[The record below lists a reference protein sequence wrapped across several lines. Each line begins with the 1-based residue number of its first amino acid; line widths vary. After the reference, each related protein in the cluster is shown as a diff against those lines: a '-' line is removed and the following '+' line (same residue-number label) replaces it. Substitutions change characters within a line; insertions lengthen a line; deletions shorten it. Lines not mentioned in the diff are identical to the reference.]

1 MLKTNCWKYRKW
13 LTNDINVV
21 YLNVFAYIKAYR
33 RQNLGKGISM
43 KLPRKK
49 ASTPR
54 KPKFADESF
63 TGPEPVW
70 EDWQSWPIE
79 KFHKEKQR
87 AGTYYNYFY
96 QAKDLKPKVIEWMK
110 ENGYNKN
117 DIKAIKAAEDWRT
130 NIAVSSVCCSL
141 LRGMPT
147 HHPDYDKY
155 LETLPGV
162 SGGQSNPEDFA
173 RKYIDEAIG
182 YGKERL
188 KKKGFE
194 VEKQVKYVGGPT
206 LSIQDRLKISAINLT
221 HEVENFIDEAMQDI
235 EKFDMKKFNALS
247 ILRKQQAKPAHAKI
261 IKEYYKPNLDEMTE
275 LTGPKLE
282 DNDAYDQL
290 IEAYSNVSPK
300 AQKKWLDIYSQ
311 IDQACDMLIESGKQ
325 NRKPRKRKPIA
336 KEKLI
341 AKLKFQKEDSTLGLV
356 SANPIEIPGC
366 SELWVYNTK
375 TRKIGKYIATNID
388 PTGQQREGSGL
399 SIKGTTITGFNG
411 TSIQKTLRKPKDQID
426 TFKNSGKVL
435 LKKYMDTIN
444 AVETKLNG
452 RINEQTILLKIN
464 K

>member
-1 MLKTNCWKYRKW
+1 MVDKLHKHSIFNCICIYKGTQEK
-13 LTNDINVV
+13 
-21 YLNVFAYIKAYR
+21 
-33 RQNLGKGISM
+33 NLAKGISM
-43 KLPRKK
+43 KIPRKK
-49 ASTPR
+49 ASKPR

-70 EDWQSWPIE
+70 DDWQSWPIE

-87 AGTYYNYFY
+87 ASTYYNYFY

-110 ENGYNKN
+110 ANGYNKE

-130 NIAVSSVCCSL
+130 NIAVSSICCSL

-147 HHPDYDKY
+147 FHPEYDKF
-155 LETLPGV
+155 LDTLPGV
-162 SGGQSNPEDFA
+162 IGGQSNPEDFV
-173 RKYIDEAIG
+173 RKHVDEAIG
-182 YGKERL
+182 VGKDKL

-221 HEVENFIDEAMQDI
+221 YEIENFLDEATQDI

-261 IKEYYKPNLDEMTE
+261 IKEYYKPNLDEMNE
-275 LTGPKLE
+275 LNGPKLE
-282 DNDAYDQL
+282 NDDYEQL
-290 IEAYSNVSPK
+290 IEAYSNISK
-300 AQKKWLDIYSQ
+300 NGRKKWQEIYSQ
-311 IDQACDMLIESGKQ
+311 IDKACSMLIETGKQ
-325 NRKPRKRKPIA
+325 NRKPRKRKPVA

-341 AKLKFQKEDSTLGLV
+341 AKLKYQKEDSTLGLV

-399 SIKGTTITGFNG
+399 SIKGTTITGYNG
-411 TSIQKTLRKPKDQID
+411 TSIQKTLRKPKDQLSS
-426 TFKNSGKVL
+426 FKNSGKVL